1 MLENSEAFFFLQADG
16 TAWMAFFAI
25 SMLGIALELAV
36 NDSSYEDMASKFFEH
51 FIAIVD
57 AMNQLSGFGLWNEED
72 GFYYDHIRVGNH
84 SVPLKVRSMV
94 GLVPLFSC
102 HVLEDEVIQKLP
114 GFKKRLDW
122 FLKNR
127 QDLASQ
133 VGRLYFSIF
142 SAFSLNFL
150 PSSIFVRNVP
160 LISRHQGWPTC
171 QRRRATIFHVL
182 LQRVT

>member
-1 MLENSEAFFFLQADG
+1 
-16 TAWMAFFAI
+16 MAFFSI
-25 SMLGIALELAV
+25 TMLGMALELAV
-36 NDSSYEDMASKFFEH
+36 YDSSYEDMASKFFEH

-57 AMNQLSGFGLWNEED
+57 AMNQLSGCGLWNEED
-72 GFYYDHIRVGNH
+72 GFYYDHIRVSNH

-133 VGRLYFSIF
+133 VSSAHWLLLFVFLYFNRVQ
-142 SAFSLNFL
+142 L
-150 PSSIFVRNVP
+150 
-160 LISRHQGWPTC
+160 
-171 QRRRATIFHVL
+171 VL
-182 LQRVT
+182 QSKV